1 MAGTLAVTG
10 DRAADRLLNHNPLAL
25 MIGMLLDQQIA
36 IELAFIGPSR
46 LAERMDGEIDA
57 ARIAESDPEEFI
69 KIVRTKPAL
78 HRFPASMGARVQEM
92 CRHIVGEYDGDAAA
106 IWRHVRDAE
115 TLRVRLEAVP
125 GFGPEKVKIF
135 TAVLAKRFGKQ
146 PRGWESVAGLFADDE
161 LRSVADLDSP
171 EALAELRATRR
182 ALKAARKSGAE

>member
-69 KIVRTKPAL
+69 EIVRTKPAL

-92 CRHIVGEYDGDAAA
+92 CRHIVEEYDGDAAA

-146 PRGWESVAGLFADDE
+146 PRGWESVAGVFADDE

-182 ALKAARKSGAE
+182 ALKAARKSGVE